1 MNVYPDEVTDSKE
14 PLDVNPNGPEQ
25 TVGGGANSVR
35 TNRRHNRAWIA
46 PLLVAAAL
54 AMGFGIRSLW
64 RQLSPELSSLSASPE
79 AAALAVLPEKSIAV
93 LPLEN
98 LSEDKQNAFLAD
110 GLQDDIRSALAKVA
124 DLKVINRTSLNT

>member
-14 PLDVNPNGPEQ
+14 PFDVNPNGREQ
-25 TVGGGANSVR
+25 TAGGGTNSVR
-35 TNRRHNRAWIA
+35 ANRRHNRAWIA

-124 DLKVINRTSLNT
+124 EHLSICT